1 MFSEKDCLSE
11 KILSLFFFGRMK
23 PWSQFSQKSQLLD
36 KGFFSLKKP
45 GKESN
50 SQQFSSSTNSL
61 GRLKKEEKEA
71 VLSESSKYTTGEVTN
86 CWKLFWC
93 SSQRFSLPLLLKSL
107 LFVIRETRDGWS
119 VQQFAEEQM
128 SFACHEGRSHLLIPS
143 Q

>member
-1 MFSEKDCLSE
+1 
-11 KILSLFFFGRMK
+11 
-23 PWSQFSQKSQLLD
+23 LD

-86 CWKLFWC
+86 C
-93 SSQRFSLPLLLKSL
+93 
-107 LFVIRETRDGWS
+107 
-119 VQQFAEEQM
+119 
-128 SFACHEGRSHLLIPS
+128 
-143 Q
+143 